1 MIKVQVF
8 PSIALMWKLIVYDEN
23 GNEKHEGHCVDRLHL
38 IGTAHSYNR
47 VRPDQTYVI
56 KADLPE
62 VYDSLTV
69 YKVIA

>member
-1 MIKVQVF
+1 MIKVQTC
-8 PSIALMWKLIVYDEN
+8 PSIDPMWILTVYDEN
-23 GNEKHEGHCVDRLHL
+23 GDEKTQGHCVDRLHL

-56 KADLPE
+56 KADLPKE
-62 VYDSLTV
+62 YDRFAE